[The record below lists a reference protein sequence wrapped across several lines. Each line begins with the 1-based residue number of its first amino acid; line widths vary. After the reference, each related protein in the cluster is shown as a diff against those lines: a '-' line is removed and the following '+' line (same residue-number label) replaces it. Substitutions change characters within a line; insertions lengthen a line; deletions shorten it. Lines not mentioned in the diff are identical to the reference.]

1 MLIVLKLGG
10 SILCD
15 KNIPYSVKWDNLSRI
30 CKEIKQF
37 FDEKLMKNP
46 ENSINNQEKPKLIII
61 HGGGSFGHPVAKKH
75 IIKDNNGNSRFVD
88 MESGYWEIQKAMRKF
103 NDIVISELHS
113 YGIPAVSIQPSSF
126 AMFNKEG
133 LHFDLTVIKKML
145 DKNLVPVI
153 HGDIVLDELN
163 EYKIFS
169 GDHALPYLSKEL
181 KPDLSLHASDVEG
194 VWDNNK
200 DIINTI
206 SSENIEDV
214 KKSLSFSSKEDV
226 TGGMYLKVMECFNSG
241 VTSIIFNGNKKDN
254 VYKALNNNVNGTIIE
269 K

>member
-15 KNIPYSVKWDNLSRI
+15 KNIPYSVKWDNLSTI

-37 FDEKLMKNP
+37 FDEKQLHSKG
-46 ENSINNQEKPKLIII
+46 SEKPKLIII

-75 IIKDNNGNSRFVD
+75 IIKDENGNSKFIN
-88 MESGYWEIQKAMRKF
+88 METGYWEIQKAMRKF
-103 NDIVISELHS
+103 NDIIISELQN
-113 YGIPAVSIQPSSF
+113 YGISAVSIQPSSF
-126 AMFNKEG
+126 IMFKKEG
-133 LHFDLTVIKKML
+133 LHFDLEVVKRML
-145 DKNLVPVI
+145 EKDLVPVI

-169 GDHALPYLSKEL
+169 GDHALPYLSIEL
-181 KPDLSLHASDVEG
+181 KPDLSLHASDVNG
-194 VWDNNK
+194 VWDENK
-200 DIINTI
+200 HIIELI
-206 SSENIEDV
+206 SSNNIENV
-214 KKSLSFSSKEDV
+214 KKALSSSSKEDV

-241 VTSIIFNGNKKDN
+241 VKSIIFNGNTAGN
-254 VYKALNNNVNGTIIE
+254 IYKAMSNNVDGTIIE